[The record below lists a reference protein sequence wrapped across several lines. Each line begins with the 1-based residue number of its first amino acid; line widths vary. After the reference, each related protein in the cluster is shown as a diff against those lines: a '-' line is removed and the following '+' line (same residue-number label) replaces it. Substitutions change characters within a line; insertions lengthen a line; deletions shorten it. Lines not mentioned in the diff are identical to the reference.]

1 LHGYGSESY
10 VYEEEMMGMYSSAND
25 TKFYAPLP
33 YHILYQLI
41 EVYGS
46 GKIPNPIETPLA
58 SHLKERNKGMKQ
70 WNHIWKEL
78 RTE

>member
-1 LHGYGSESY
+1 LHGYASASY

-33 YHILYQLI
+33 YRILYQLI

-46 GKIPNPIETPLA
+46 GKIPNPIQSPLHLILKNET
-58 SHLKERNKGMKQ
+58 KE
-70 WNHIWKEL
+70 
-78 RTE
+78 